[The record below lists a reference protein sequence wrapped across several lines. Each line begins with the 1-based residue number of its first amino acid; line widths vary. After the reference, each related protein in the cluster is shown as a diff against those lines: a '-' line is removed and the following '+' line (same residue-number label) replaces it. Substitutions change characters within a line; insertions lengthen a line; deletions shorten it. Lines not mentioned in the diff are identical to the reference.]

1 MNRCHSDVIL
11 APLYCTE
18 EHFIS
23 KALLA
28 ANWWYSTSPPSKSSP
43 FQSS

>member
-1 MNRCHSDVIL
+1 MMNRCHSDVIP

-28 ANWWYSTSPPSKSSP
+28 ANWSPPSKSSP